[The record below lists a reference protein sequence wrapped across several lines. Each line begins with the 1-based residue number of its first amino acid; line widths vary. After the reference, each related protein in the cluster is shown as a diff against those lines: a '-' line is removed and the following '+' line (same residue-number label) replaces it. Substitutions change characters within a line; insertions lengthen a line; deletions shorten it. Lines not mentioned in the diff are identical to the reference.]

1 MEALRSK
8 WHTKCYKHNYN
19 TFVLFV
25 HLSGQGAKVEY
36 GVCVVKEIME
46 STQGDLAQ
54 YVTTQM
60 LETWQQLENF
70 RKRYDKS
77 AEDLQKMKI
86 NHEKT
91 LHKLQGVYHELN
103 EVFHS
108 SLSASTIF

>member
-1 MEALRSK
+1 MEALRCK
-8 WHTKCYKHNYN
+8 WHTKFYKHNHN

-36 GVCVVKEIME
+36 GECVVKEILE

-60 LETWQQLENF
+60 LETWQQLEKL
-70 RKRYDKS
+70 RTRYDKT
-77 AEDLQKMKI
+77 AEDLQKMKV

-91 LHKLQGVYHELN
+91 LHKLQEVYHELN

-108 SLSASTIF
+108 SLFASPNF